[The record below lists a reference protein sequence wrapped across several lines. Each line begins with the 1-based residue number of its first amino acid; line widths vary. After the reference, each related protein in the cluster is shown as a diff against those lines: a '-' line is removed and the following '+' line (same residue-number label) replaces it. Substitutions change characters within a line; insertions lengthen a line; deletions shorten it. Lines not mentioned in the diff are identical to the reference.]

1 MSFMEAQMG
10 MLRRVATVLGAL
22 ITAAI
27 VVPSAPAFAQG
38 VRAGMLS
45 CNVSSGF
52 GFIVGSLRSVNCVFS
67 TMGGVYQQHY
77 GGSISRYGID
87 LGYIQGGVM
96 IWTVLATVNRPAPC
110 ALAGTY
116 AGPSANATVGVGLGA
131 NVLFGGSNNSIALQP
146 LSLEGN
152 TGFDV
157 AGGITAMNLTCQP

>member
-1 MSFMEAQMG
+1 MTLVESKIG
-10 MLRRVATVLGAL
+10 MLRSLATVLGAL
-22 ITAAI
+22 IVAAI
-27 VVPSAPAFAQG
+27 GVASAPAFAQG
-38 VRAGMLS
+38 VRAGMLR

-67 TMGGVYQQHY
+67 MMGGAYQQHY

-96 IWTVLATVNRPAPC
+96 VWTVLATVKRPAPC

-116 AGPSANATVGVGLGA
+116 AGPSANATVGIGLGA
-131 NVLFGGSNNSIALQP
+131 NALFGGSNNSIALQP

>member
-1 MSFMEAQMG
+1 MSLVESPIG
-10 MLRRVATVLGAL
+10 MLRSLATALGAL
-22 ITAAI
+22 IVAA
-27 VVPSAPAFAQG
+27 VGVPSAPALAQG
-38 VRAGMLS
+38 VRAGLLS

-67 TMGGVYQQHY
+67 TMGGAYQQHY

-96 IWTVLATVNRPAPC
+96 VWTVLATVNRPTPC

-116 AGPSANATVGVGLGA
+116 AGPSANATVGIGLGA

-157 AGGITAMNLTCQP
+157 AGGITAMSLTCQP